1 MTAPSVDLPRHRFT
15 VEDYHRMAEVGLLG
29 EDDRVELLEGEVV
42 EMTPIGPEHAGTVD
56 RLNQRLIQ
64 ALAGRAIVR
73 VQSPIRVDDRSE
85 PEPDLALLRP
95 VEDFYTS
102 RIPGPGD
109 VLAVI
114 EVADTSYE
122 RERSVKQRLYARAG
136 IPELWIVDIRRSPAA
151 LERFAEPN
159 RPEGHYERRETLAG
173 DATVVPVSVPEVALR
188 VGDLLGV

>member
-1 MTAPSVDLPRHRFT
+1 MPAPSVDLPRHRFT

-73 VQSPIRVDDRSE
+73 VQSPIRLDDRSE

-102 RIPGPGD
+102 RVPEPAD

-122 RERSVKQRLYARAG
+122 RERYVKQALYARAG
-136 IPELWIVDIRRSPAA
+136 IPELWIVDIRGTTPA
-151 LERFAEPN
+151 LERHVEPRRAE
-159 RPEGHYERRETLAG
+159 ETYGRRETLAV
-173 DATVVPVSVPEVALR
+173 DATIAPLSLPEVTLR
-188 VGDLLGV
+188 VGDLLGA